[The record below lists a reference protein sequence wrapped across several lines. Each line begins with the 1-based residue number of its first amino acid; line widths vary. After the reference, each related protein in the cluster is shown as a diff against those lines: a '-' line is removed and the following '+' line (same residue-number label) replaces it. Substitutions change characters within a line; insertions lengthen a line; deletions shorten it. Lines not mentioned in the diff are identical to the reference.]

1 VAIKRRNKNEVQ
13 EKRGVTMIK
22 RFVAG
27 TLAAL
32 LVAFASADCR
42 AEPALSSPVAGA
54 QICPPLSLAPVAL
67 PKGTTG
73 IPYSEKIPAYGGHQP
88 ISLIV
93 TSGAFPP
100 GLAMSSKGAITG
112 TPRDSG
118 TFTFMVM
125 AIDSCKAGSQR
136 VSHSITLNIAGSTG
150 DEPTFQPS
158 VISKQPIRV
167 TIISSPPAFS
177 IPAGK
182 GAERQVSYRITVQPA
197 ETAAFSSP
205 GATFSVAGA
214 VVDSFASPLTIA
226 AINGS
231 TVLTENII
239 IPLRVIETARREKA
253 KIIYSRA
260 FSGRETTALAVVEFT
275 VSTEKAADK

>member
-1 VAIKRRNKNEVQ
+1 
-13 EKRGVTMIK
+13 MIK
-22 RFVAG
+22 HFVTN
-27 TLAAL
+27 TLVAL

-42 AEPALSSPVAGA
+42 AEPALSPPVAGA
-54 QICPPLSLAPVAL
+54 HICPPLFLVPIVL

-88 ISLIV
+88 IRLMV

-100 GLAMSSKGAITG
+100 GLAMSSGGAITG

-118 TFTFMVM
+118 SFIFMVM
-125 AIDSCKAGSQR
+125 ATDSCQAGNQK
-136 VSHSITLNIAGSTG
+136 VSRNITLNIAGSTG

-158 VISKQPIRV
+158 VISKHPLRV
-167 TIISSPPAFS
+167 TIISTPPAFN
-177 IPAGK
+177 IPADK
-182 GAERQVSYRITVQPA
+182 GAERKVSYRITVQPA
-197 ETAAFSSP
+197 ETAALSSP

-231 TVLTENII
+231 TTLTENII

-260 FSGRETTALAVVEFT
+260 FSGRESTALAIVEFT
-275 VSTEKAADK
+275 VSSEKAAEH